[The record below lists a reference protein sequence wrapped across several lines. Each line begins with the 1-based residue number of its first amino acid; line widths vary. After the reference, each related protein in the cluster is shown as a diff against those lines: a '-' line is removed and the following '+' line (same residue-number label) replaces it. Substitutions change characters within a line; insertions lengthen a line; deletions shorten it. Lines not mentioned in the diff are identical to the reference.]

1 MKLAKGKNREAH
13 LKNIIMCK
21 ERTEEKMQPHC
32 TGEACI
38 CFGGCC
44 LKTLPEL
51 PDPRI
56 SATSYRISSRHE
68 FAASTTSSLYPYT
81 QFTNHEAIPS
91 LDESLSSFT
100 NAYPLYLE
108 TSKADQI
115 RKEYFHLSQS
125 SHVCLDYIGHG
136 LFSYEQQL
144 SHYNDVS
151 IASTSSP
158 SSPPMQH
165 SNAPFFDILNKSGDL
180 YSQIMY
186 GGQESEFDALIRKR
200 IMSFMNI
207 SEDDYSM
214 VFTANQLSAFKLLA
228 GSYPFQSGTDLL
240 TVYDYDNE
248 AVEAMID
255 CSKKKGAQA
264 TSAEFL
270 WPKMR
275 IQSTKLRKAIM
286 TKRKNKKRGLFVF
299 PLQSKMTGSRYSYLW
314 LNMAQ
319 ENGWH
324 VMLDASALGAKEM
337 ETLGLSFF
345 KPDFLFCSF
354 YKIFG
359 EDPSGFGCLFVK
371 KTSAPLLNNSTT
383 TGIGIVRLLPSTRPC
398 QFLEKLSN
406 ANTQASVSE
415 LKEDTTAL
423 QSPSSSSMPF
433 QQIEGTSKLQ
443 ETQDADDRQKQQPVS
458 EIVEIS
464 EIVELN
470 KPFNTDKSRNKED
483 EGTVR
488 SEMEFR
494 GLDHADSLGLIL
506 ISCRARYLVNWLVNA
521 LTSLKHPN
529 SENGLPLVTIYG
541 PKVRF
546 DRGPSVAFN
555 IYDWK
560 GEKVDPALVQKLA
573 GRNNISL
580 SCGFLKNI
588 HFSDMQ
594 DNEKTLLERK
604 DTENKRPLRHKK
616 DKGELGISVVTA
628 SLGFL
633 TNFEDAYRLWA
644 FASKFL
650 DADFVEKEKW
660 RYTALNQMTV
670 EV

>member
-1 MKLAKGKNREAH
+1 MCRE
-13 LKNIIMCK
+13 
-21 ERTEEKMQPHC
+21 TEEKMQPRC
-32 TGEACI
+32 SGETCI
-38 CFGGCC
+38 CFKGCC
-44 LKTLPEL
+44 LKPSLALPE
-51 PDPRI
+51 PRI
-56 SATSYRISSRHE
+56 SASSYRTSSRHE
-68 FAASTTSSLYPYT
+68 FAASTTSSLYPNT

-91 LDESLSSFT
+91 QKESLSNFT
-100 NAYPLYLE
+100 KAYPLYLE

-115 RKEYFHLSQS
+115 RVKEYSHLSQS
-125 SHVCLDYIGHG
+125 SHVCLDYVGHG
-136 LFSYEQQL
+136 LFSYGQQQ
-144 SHYNDVS
+144 SHYNAVS

-158 SSPPMQH
+158 PPPSPTQH

-186 GGQESEFDALIRKR
+186 GGQESDFDSLIRKR

-207 SEDDYSM
+207 SEDEYSM

-255 CSKKKGAQA
+255 CSKKKGAQVM
-264 TSAEFL
+264 SAEFS
-270 WPKMR
+270 WPKLR
-275 IQSTKLRKAIM
+275 IQSTKLRKMIM

-314 LNMAQ
+314 MNMAQ

-324 VMLDASALGAKEM
+324 VLLDASALGAKEM

-371 KTSAPLLNNSTT
+371 KSSAPVLNNSTT
-383 TGIGIVRLLPSTRPC
+383 TGIGIVRLLPSGRPC

-406 ANTQASVSE
+406 ADKQSSISE
-415 LKEDTTAL
+415 IKEDTLAL
-423 QSPSSSSMPF
+423 PSSSSRAMSF
-433 QQIEGTSKLQ
+433 QKNEETSKLQ
-443 ETQDADDRQKQQPVS
+443 EAKDAEDTQKQQSVS
-458 EIVEIS
+458 EIVELS
-464 EIVELN
+464 EIIEQDEPL
-470 KPFNTDKSRNKED
+470 NTDKSRNNED
-483 EGTVR
+483 GGTVR

-506 ISCRARYLVNWLVNA
+506 ISSRARYLVNWLVNA
-521 LTSLKHPN
+521 LTSLQHPH
-529 SENGLPLVTIYG
+529 SENGLPLITIYG

-546 DRGPSVAFN
+546 DRVPTVAFN
-555 IYDWK
+555 IFDWK

-573 GRNNISL
+573 DRNNISL
-580 SCGFLKNI
+580 SCGFLKSIN
-588 HFSDMQ
+588 FSDMQ
-594 DNEKTLLERK
+594 HNERTLLERK
-604 DTENKRPLRHKK
+604 NPELKRPLRNKK
-616 DKGELGISVVTA
+616 DKGEIGISVISA

-633 TNFEDAYRLWA
+633 SNFEDAYKLWA

-660 RYTALNQMTV
+660 RYMALNQTTV
-670 EV
+670 EL

>member
-1 MKLAKGKNREAH
+1 
-13 LKNIIMCK
+13 MCR

-32 TGEACI
+32 TGEACV
-38 CFGGCC
+38 CFKGCC
-44 LKTLPEL
+44 LRPFPALTE
-51 PDPRI
+51 PRI
-56 SATSYRISSRHE
+56 SASSYRNSSRHE
-68 FAASTTSSLYPYT
+68 FAASTASSLYPNT
-81 QFTNHEAIPS
+81 EFTNHEAIPS
-91 LDESLSSFT
+91 QKESLSNFT
-100 NAYPLYLE
+100 KSYPLYLE

-115 RKEYFHLSQS
+115 RVKEYSHLSQS
-125 SHVCLDYIGHG
+125 SHVCLDYVGHG
-136 LFSYEQQL
+136 LFSYRQQQ
-144 SHYNDVS
+144 SHYGAVS
-151 IASTSSP
+151 IASTSLPP
-158 SSPPMQH
+158 SSPTQH

-186 GGQESEFDALIRKR
+186 GGQESEFDSLIRKR

-207 SEDDYSM
+207 SEDEYSM

-248 AVEAMID
+248 AVESMID
-255 CSKKKGAQA
+255 CSKKKGAQVM
-264 TSAEFL
+264 SAEFS

-275 IQSTKLRKAIM
+275 IQSTKLRKMIM

-314 LNMAQ
+314 MNMAQ

-324 VMLDASALGAKEM
+324 VLLDASALGAKEM

-345 KPDFLFCSF
+345 RPDFLFCSF

-371 KTSAPLLNNSTT
+371 KSSAPVLNNSTT
-383 TGIGIVRLLPSTRPC
+383 TGIGIVRLLPSARPC
-398 QFLEKLSN
+398 HFLENLSN
-406 ANTQASVSE
+406 ADKESLISE
-415 LKEDTTAL
+415 IKDDTVAL
-423 QSPSSSSMPF
+423 PSSSSNSMSF
-433 QQIEGTSKLQ
+433 QQNGETSKLQ
-443 ETQDADDRQKQQPVS
+443 ETKDTDDRQKQQPVS
-458 EIVEIS
+458 EIVELS
-464 EIVELN
+464 EIIEED
-470 KPFNTDKSRNKED
+470 KPLKTDKSQDNED
-483 EGTVR
+483 GGTVR

-521 LTSLKHPN
+521 LMSLQHPH

-546 DRGPSVAFN
+546 DRGPAVAFN
-555 IYDWK
+555 MFDWK
-560 GEKVDPALVQKLA
+560 GEKVNPELVQKLA
-573 GRNNISL
+573 DRNNISL

-588 HFSDMQ
+588 YFSDMQ
-594 DNEKTLLERK
+594 DNEKILLERK
-604 DTENKRPLRHKK
+604 NTEHKRPLRNKK
-616 DKGELGISVVTA
+616 DKGELGISVITA

-633 TNFEDAYRLWA
+633 SNFEDAYRLWA
-644 FASKFL
+644 FVSKFL

-660 RYTALNQMTV
+660 RYMALNQTTV